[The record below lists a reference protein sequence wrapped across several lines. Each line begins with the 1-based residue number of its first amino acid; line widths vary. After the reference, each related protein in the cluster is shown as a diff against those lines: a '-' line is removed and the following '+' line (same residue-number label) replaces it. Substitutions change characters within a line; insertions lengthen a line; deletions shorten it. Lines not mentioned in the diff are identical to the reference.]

1 MGQNTRSAFLET
13 PFEIRS
19 RIYDLAIPPQYLK
32 AQQFMDPDFPPR
44 QGPPGPVASP
54 RVIPSLFFVS
64 KSIYQEAAAVFY
76 SRATLLIAPIR
87 PPDYIWNAH
96 NALWNGYKL
105 NTDLDLLSTFAH
117 YPQQHLKRIQ
127 TCRIYSRQSDA
138 INAEA
143 YDSLLRWL
151 ANFTSV
157 RTVYLSQRLMT
168 RLRRWRSDLVA
179 IHAIRACAPGLSLV
193 RTVYVYAESPRTQWE
208 RSQMSRLR
216 KALKG
221 RQLPDLQAYVLD
233 QYSRSD
239 ALLDPRWDARGSDD
253 DERLAM
259 VDHVSTWIDSLLTLD
274 AAGHARLP
282 TQEGQKLYQIC
293 FIFDKPA

>member
-32 AQQFMDPDFPPR
+32 AQQFMDSDFPPR
-44 QGPPGPVASP
+44 QGPPGLVASP

-179 IHAIRACAPGLSLV
+179 IHAIQ
-193 RTVYVYAESPRTQWE
+193 SPRTQWE